1 MRNRINAACA
11 TLLLGILGAAG
22 CANSGGTP
30 SEPVLPRPFGGALS
44 YGPHERAALHAA
56 NERLIADC
64 MRRRGHVYKPEGL
77 ATGRTDPQDR
87 NPYGLLTTEQARQ
100 DGYGIT
106 SARLN
111 TRMPRDPNK
120 ARSGEREWR
129 EALLG
134 TTAHRVHVRLPG
146 KQEFFYNTDA
156 CLTEAREKLYGADY
170 ERLYNTYQVLANQV
184 VSAVHEDPRYRRAQH
199 RWSGCMRHA
208 GVRAAGTLDDPR
220 TSVGD
225 RLRRA
230 AADRGELR
238 AVARHEL
245 TLSRQDAGCQAK
257 TDLAR
262 TVTEA
267 QKRAEKA
274 VAGDRRSGL
283 VRLRALRDAAVRRAT
298 DT

>member
-11 TLLLGILGAAG
+11 TLLLGILGVAG
-22 CANSGGTP
+22 CTTSGGTP

-44 YGPHERAALHAA
+44 YGPHERQALHTA

-64 MRRRGHVYKPEGL
+64 MRRRGHVYEPEGL
-77 ATGRTDPQDR
+77 ATGRPDPQDG

-120 ARSGEREWR
+120 ARAGEREWR

-134 TTAHRVHVRLPG
+134 TETHQVHVRLPG
-146 KQEFFYNTDA
+146 KQEFFYNADA
-156 CLTEAREKLYGADY
+156 CLTEARDKLYGADY
-170 ERLYNTYQVLANQV
+170 ERLYNTYQVLAMQV
-184 VSAVHEDPRYRRAQH
+184 VSAVHKDSRYLRAQH

-208 GVRAAGTLDDPR
+208 GVRAGTLDDPR
-220 TSVGD
+220 TSVD
-225 RLRRA
+225 HRLRRA

-238 AVARHEL
+238 VVARHEL
-245 TLSRQDAGCQAK
+245 RLSEQDADCQRK
-257 TDLAR
+257 TGLAR
-262 TVTEA
+262 TGTEA
-267 QKRAEKA
+267 QHRAEKT

-283 VRLRALRDAAVRRAT
+283 VRLRALRDAAVRRAPP
-298 DT
+298 

>member
-30 SEPVLPRPFGGALS
+30 SEPVLPRPFGGVLA
-44 YGPHERAALHAA
+44 YGQYERQALHAA

-64 MRRRGHVYKPEGL
+64 MRRRGHVYEPEGL
-77 ATGRTDPQDR
+77 ATGRPDPEDG
-87 NPYGLLTTEQARQ
+87 NPYWLLTTEQARQ

-106 SARLN
+106 SSRLN

-146 KQEFFYNTDA
+146 RQEFFYNADA
-156 CLTEAREKLYGADY
+156 CLTKARDTLYGADY
-170 ERLYNTYQVLANQV
+170 ERLYNTYQVLAMQV
-184 VSAVHEDPRYRRAQH
+184 VSAVHKDSRYLKAQR
-199 RWSGCMRHA
+199 RWSGCMRDA
-208 GVRAAGTLDDPR
+208 GVRAGTLDDPR
-220 TSVGD
+220 SSVD
-225 RLRRA
+225 QRLRRA
-230 AADRGELR
+230 AADQGELR

-245 TLSRQDAGCQAK
+245 KLSRQDASCQRK
-257 TDLAR
+257 TGLAR

-283 VRLRALRDAAVRRAT
+283 VRLRTLRDAAVRRAT